1 MRWLVSAL
9 EWQSR
14 AVVGRHLRVYMRNGY
29 TAFLPPA
36 VEPVTMLVAFG
47 VGLGGYV
54 ATLTWQ
60 GHPIEYMTYVAPG
73 LLAYATFMTALFQS
87 LFGAFIRMRYQR
99 TWEGQ
104 LTTQIELRHVVW
116 GEILWAGLLTTSYV
130 AIVSLVLSACQALG
144 LLQLELE
151 YLPVVIPIV
160 FVSACAFA
168 ALGLC
173 FTALVPTIDHMNL
186 PIFLVV
192 LPMGFVS
199 ATYFPLGHPVMAAIS
214 TVNPLYHLAEGIR
227 SLLLGGGAGYHLAGL
242 AALLAVMLGVLV
254 PLDMRLLRKRV
265 LGD

>member
-1 MRWLVSAL
+1 MA
-9 EWQSR
+9 
-14 AVVGRHLRVYMRNGY
+14 GM
-29 TAFLPPA
+29 PP
-36 VEPVTMLVAFG
+36 
-47 VGLGGYV
+47 
-54 ATLTWQ
+54 
-60 GHPIEYMTYVAPG
+60 
-73 LLAYATFMTALFQS
+73 LL
-87 LFGAFIRMRYQR
+87 

-130 AIVSLVLSACQALG
+130 AIVSLVLSVCQALG
-144 LLQLELE
+144 MLRLELE

-168 ALGLC
+168 SLGLC

-192 LPMGFVS
+192 LPLGFVS

-227 SLLLGGGAGYHLAGL
+227 SLLLGDGAGYHLASL